1 MVGMMRPILLGS
13 LLFLAGCINI
23 TTQVAPENPAV
34 KPITQGSDCS
44 YIVFG
49 FGYGTNT
56 IEGAMRNAEPPVVKI
71 RSITYDTFALLIFG
85 SYCVTVVGEGSLPS
99 K

>member
-1 MVGMMRPILLGS
+1 MRTI
-13 LLFLAGCINI
+13 FLASLFFLTGCINI

-34 KPITQGSDCS
+34 KPVTQGSDCS
-44 YIVFG
+44 YIFFG

-56 IEGAMRNAEPPVVKI
+56 VDGAMRNAEPPVVKI
-71 RSITYDTFALLIFG
+71 RSIAYDTFTLLMFG
-85 SYCVTVVGEGSLPS
+85 SHCVTVVGEVALPS

>member
-1 MVGMMRPILLGS
+1 MRSILLAS
-13 LLFLAGCINI
+13 FIFLTGCVNI

-56 IEGAMRNAEPPVVKI
+56 IEGAMRNAEPPVAKI
-71 RSITYDTFALLIFG
+71 RSISYDTFTLLMFG
-85 SYCVTVVGEGSLPS
+85 SQCVTVVGEGSLPS
-99 K
+99 Q